1 MFDLV
6 PFNRK
11 NKGLMDRDFFS
22 DFFNNFGSLQETSLN
37 QFKVDIK
44 EDDNI
49 YLIQAELPGVDKDNI
64 DIELNDDYMTIS
76 AVNEEIIEE
85 EKENYIRKERRTG
98 KFQRCFN
105 IKNVNTE
112 EIDAKYEDGI
122 LEVKLPKTNVEN
134 RVRKINI
141 Q

>member
-11 NKGLMDRDFFS
+11 NRGLMDRDFFS
-22 DFFNNFGSLQETSLN
+22 DFFNSFGELQETDLN
-37 QFKVDIK
+37 RFKVDIK
-44 EDDNI
+44 ENEEE
-49 YLIQAELPGVDKDNI
+49 YMIQAELPGVNKDNI
-64 DIELNDDYMTIS
+64 DIEINDNYMTIS
-76 AVNEEIIEE
+76 ATNEEVIEE
-85 EKENYIRKERRTG
+85 EKDNYIRKERRTG

-122 LEVKLPKTNVEN
+122 LEVILPKTSVESK
-134 RVRKINI
+134 VRKINI